1 MADTTSGQWRIPV
14 LFFFVDKTNIETFV
28 FLEGGGWCY
37 GLSEEESILDCE
49 KRAKTALG
57 SSRHYPKEMELP
69 PYNDNETNTTT
80 TLSRQRSQTR
90 FIREETITTTLP
102 QQLSRQRH
110 YPDNDVEVSSHKT
123 RFIRKET
130 QRNFPNELSQIPNG
144 TAVSKSG
151 PLSETTLCTVNR
163 GRVWRRN

>member
-1 MADTTSGQWRIPV
+1 MKVVRTVTVTSDHWRIPRV
-14 LFFFVDKTNIETFV
+14 ANGGYRCCFFFVDKTNIETFV

-57 SSRHYPKEMELP
+57 SSRRYPKEMELP

-90 FIREETITTTLP
+90 FIREETTTTTITATT
-102 QQLSRQRH
+102 LSRQR
-110 YPDNDVEVSSHKT
+110 
-123 RFIRKET
+123 
-130 QRNFPNELSQIPNG
+130 
-144 TAVSKSG
+144 
-151 PLSETTLCTVNR
+151 R
-163 GRVWRRN
+163 GSVLQQNTIY